1 LLSAPLHWTSPETVH
16 RSGAFIEA
24 VMKSAKASAKERG
37 DHFCGYLIL
46 SFKAVMGDAFA
57 AAIAA

>member
-1 LLSAPLHWTSPETVH
+1 
-16 RSGAFIEA
+16 
-24 VMKSAKASAKERG
+24 MKSAKASAKERG